1 MKPTRISFVGAASAA
16 MAAAILSAPRPHA
29 DTLQLRNGQSLQGAY
44 AGGTTETIQFKTDA
58 GMLTVSRADA
68 AVLTFTAPAP
78 PPAPILQPAAAA
90 VRPAS
95 VTVPAGTLLLVRVQ
109 NQVSS
114 DNKAG
119 TKFAA
124 VLETDLTAN
133 GVVVAP
139 AGTKVYG
146 QVQQSQKAGRM
157 VGKSTLSLALTQIN
171 IGGTNQPIVTSDFSE
186 AGEGSFKKTAR
197 NTLVGA
203 GVGAAFGD
211 AGKGAAVGAGASV
224 IRKGESVTVPADA
237 ILEFRLIQP
246 TPINLAN

>member
-1 MKPTRISFVGAASAA
+1 MRKTQQIRLLGAAVLAA
-16 MAAAILSAPRPHA
+16 MVPAAHWRA

-44 AGGTTETIQFKTDA
+44 VGGTTETIQFKTDA
-58 GMLTVSRADA
+58 GVLTVSRTDA
-68 AVLTFTAPAP
+68 AALTFSAPPPPAP
-78 PPAPILQPAAAA
+78 PPQPAAAVQA
-90 VRPAS
+90 PAGPI
-95 VTVPAGTLLLVRVQ
+95 TVPAGTLLLVRVQ

-114 DNKAG
+114 NDKAG

-146 QVQQSQKAGRM
+146 QVQQSKKAGRM
-157 VGKSTLSLALTQIN
+157 VGKSTLSLGLTDIN
-171 IGGTNQPIVTSDFSE
+171 IGGANQPIMTSDFSE

-197 NTLVGA
+197 NTAVGA

-211 AGKGAAVGAGASV
+211 AGKGAAAGAAASV
-224 IRKGESVTVPADA
+224 IRKGESVTVPVNA
-237 ILEFRLIQP
+237 ILEFRLTQP
-246 TPINLAN
+246 APLNPAN

>member
-1 MKPTRISFVGAASAA
+1 MLP
-16 MAAAILSAPRPHA
+16 APHLQA

-58 GMLTVSRADA
+58 GVVTVSRADA
-68 AVLTFTAPAP
+68 AVLTFTTP
-78 PPAPILQPAAAA
+78 PPPPPPTPQPAAA
-90 VRPAS
+90 VRPPGP

-114 DNKAG
+114 DDKAG

-139 AGTKVYG
+139 SGTKVYG
-146 QVQQSQKAGRM
+146 QVQQSKKAGRM
-157 VGKSTLSLALTQIN
+157 VGKSTLSLALTDIN

-197 NTLVGA
+197 NTAVGA

-211 AGKGAAVGAGASV
+211 AGKGAAIGAATAV
-224 IRKGESVTVPADA
+224 IRKGDSVTVPANA
-237 ILEFRLIQP
+237 ILEFRLVQP
-246 TPINLAN
+246 APINLAN

>member
-1 MKPTRISFVGAASAA
+1 MLPAAP
-16 MAAAILSAPRPHA
+16 LYA
-29 DTLQLRNGQSLQGAY
+29 DTLQLRSGQSLQGAY

-58 GMLTVSRADA
+58 GVLTVSRTDA
-68 AVLTFTAPAP
+68 AVLTFTAPP
-78 PPAPILQPAAAA
+78 PPPPPQPAAA
-90 VRPAS
+90 VQRPAA

-114 DNKAG
+114 DDKAG

-146 QVQQSQKAGRM
+146 QVQQSKKAGRM
-157 VGKSTLSLALTQIN
+157 VGKSTLSLVLTDIN
-171 IGGTNQPIVTSDFSE
+171 IGGTNQPIATSDFSE

-197 NTLVGA
+197 NTAVGA

-211 AGKGAAVGAGASV
+211 AGKGAAIGAATAV
-224 IRKGESVTVPADA
+224 IRKGESVTVPVNA
-237 ILEFRLIQP
+237 ILEFRLVQP
-246 TPINLAN
+246 APINLAN